1 MEVDSERNEMTVHET
16 QKGSQHERVCA
27 KETNAFSFYAT
38 NRLRE
43 YAEMK
48 GPEQTAYE
56 RVCKFLNEDKTLTLN
71 CPEQF
76 DSQY

>member
-1 MEVDSERNEMTVHET
+1 MTVHET

-43 YAEMK
+43 YTEMK

-56 RVCKFLNEDKTLTLN
+56 RVCK
-71 CPEQF
+71 
-76 DSQY
+76 